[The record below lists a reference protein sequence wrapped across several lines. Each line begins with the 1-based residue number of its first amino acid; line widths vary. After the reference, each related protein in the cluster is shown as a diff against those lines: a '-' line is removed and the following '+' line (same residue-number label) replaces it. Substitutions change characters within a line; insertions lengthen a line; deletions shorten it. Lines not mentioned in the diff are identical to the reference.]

1 MTNETNPT
9 SIAPLPC
16 PFCGS
21 TSVSVK
27 EGSTFRWRIAYC
39 NECDAQAGEIR
50 AQTSG
55 EGHPNDWEA
64 AAIDRAIAE
73 WNKRDHADDLERLRE
88 DRDAFR
94 ASSEIRGAEVERL
107 RARIAE
113 LERESDMRMPHGWR
127 AKKENGQWR
136 LEQWRDNEWIRA
148 TWVDS
153 PVVSKFIDDM
163 AAEALAKGGA

>member
-1 MTNETNPT
+1 MSDNNGAAEMTNEPNTT
-9 SIAPLPC
+9 STTERLLCIARWFEHLASRKEC
-16 PFCGS
+16 PETIS
-21 TSVSVK
+21 SH
-27 EGSTFRWRIAYC
+27 
-39 NECDAQAGEIR
+39 NEDAATLR
-50 AQTSG
+50 
-55 EGHPNDWEA
+55 EA
-64 AAIDRAIAE
+64 ADE
-73 WNKRDHADDLERLRE
+73 LDRLRE

-94 ASSEIRGAEVERL
+94 ASSEIRGQEVERL

-136 LEQWRDNEWIRA
+136 LEQWRDEWIRA

-163 AAEALAKGGA
+163 AAEALAKDGARYPPPNTALTGNDRGD